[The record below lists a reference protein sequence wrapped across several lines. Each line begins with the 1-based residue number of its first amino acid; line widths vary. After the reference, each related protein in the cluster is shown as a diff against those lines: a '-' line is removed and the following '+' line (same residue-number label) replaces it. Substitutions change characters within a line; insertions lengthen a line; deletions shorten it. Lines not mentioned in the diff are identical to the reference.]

1 MSAAVNQ
8 TIQTEY
14 EHYTDSVRVRN
25 SKVACAL
32 VIALMPAGI
41 VLDWKVYPEDVS
53 QFLIVRLISSLLAGL
68 VLGRLFAKKLSQA
81 ETNLL
86 CAGWWVIPSVAISW
100 MIGAKDGVMSP
111 YYAGLCLVI
120 LAVST
125 VIQAT
130 MKQSLRAV
138 LFILSLYVGACLLNK
153 NPTEWQKDEWRMFL
167 NNIYFITLTTII
179 VMAGNVFYN
188 RLRFREFTLR
198 HELAESR
205 TKVEEN
211 NVQLDTQN
219 KELADTIQKLTE
231 AESQLVQ
238 SEKMA
243 SLGRMSAGI
252 IHEINNPLNFA
263 TTGLFT
269 LRKKAKHIAPEQQ
282 EEYNDILKDVEEG
295 VTRVKNIVS
304 DLRMFT
310 HPNTDNL
317 DKVDVNEVVTSAL
330 RFLSNEMK
338 DKVAIEQKL
347 AEGQLVYANKN
358 KLIHVFV
365 NLFQNSLDA
374 LKSKPFT
381 NGERPT
387 IWIES
392 VDSNDTVALLVRD
405 NGPGITSEHMDK
417 IFDPFYTTKDVGEG
431 MGLGLSICYR
441 IMQEAKGRITVHTEP
456 GRLCEFKLEFPKE
469 LKASI

>member
-1 MSAAVNQ
+1 MSDAAKQ
-8 TIQTEY
+8 SIQNEY
-14 EHYTDSVRVRN
+14 EQYTDSVRVRN

-41 VLDWKVYPEDVS
+41 ALDWKVYPDYVP

-68 VLGRLFAKKLSQA
+68 VLWRLFAKTLTKG

-100 MIGAKDGVMSP
+100 MIGATEGAVSP

-130 MKQSLRAV
+130 MQQSLRAV

-153 NPTEWQKDEWRMFL
+153 NPIEWRMFL

-198 HELAESR
+198 HELADSR
-205 TKVEEN
+205 TKVEEK
-211 NVQLDTQN
+211 NVQLDSQN
-219 KELADTIQKLTE
+219 KELADTIQRLTE

-252 IHEINNPLNFA
+252 IHEINNPLNYA
-263 TTGLFT
+263 TTG
-269 LRKKAKHIAPEQQ
+269 
-282 EEYNDILKDVEEG
+282 
-295 VTRVKNIVS
+295 
-304 DLRMFT
+304 
-310 HPNTDNL
+310 
-317 DKVDVNEVVTSAL
+317 
-330 RFLSNEMK
+330 
-338 DKVAIEQKL
+338 
-347 AEGQLVYANKN
+347 
-358 KLIHVFV
+358 
-365 NLFQNSLDA
+365 
-374 LKSKPFT
+374 
-381 NGERPT
+381 
-387 IWIES
+387 
-392 VDSNDTVALLVRD
+392 
-405 NGPGITSEHMDK
+405 
-417 IFDPFYTTKDVGEG
+417 
-431 MGLGLSICYR
+431 
-441 IMQEAKGRITVHTEP
+441 
-456 GRLCEFKLEFPKE
+456 
-469 LKASI
+469 

>member
-1 MSAAVNQ
+1 MSDAAKQN
-8 TIQTEY
+8 IQLEY
-14 EHYTDSVRVRN
+14 EQYTDSVRVRN

-32 VIALMPAGI
+32 VIALVPAGVVLDKMVYESWTFFLALRLITSLLAGI
-41 VLDWKVYPEDVS
+41 VLW
-53 QFLIVRLISSLLAGL
+53 
-68 VLGRLFAKKLSQA
+68 RLFAKNLSKA
-81 ETNLL
+81 ETTLL
-86 CAGWWVIPSVAISW
+86 CAGWWVLPSIAVSW
-100 MIGAKDGVMSP
+100 MIKEQDGTASP

-130 MKQSLRAV
+130 LKESLRAV
-138 LFILSLYVGACLLNK
+138 LFILGLYVGACLLSEYPFDWK
-153 NPTEWQKDEWRMFL
+153 MFS
-167 NNIYFITLTTII
+167 NNLYFITLTTII

-211 NVQLDTQN
+211 NVQLDSQN

-269 LRKKAKHIAPEQQ
+269 LRKKAKHVAPEQQ

-295 VTRVKNIVS
+295 VSRVKNIVS

-317 DKVDVNEVVTSAL
+317 DQVDVNEVVTSAL

-338 DKVAIEQKL
+338 DKVVIEQKL
-347 AEGQLVYANKN
+347 AEGQIVQANKN

-374 LKSKPFT
+374 LKSKPFN

-392 VDSNDTVALLVRD
+392 VESGDKVALLVRD

-441 IMQEAKGRITVHTEP
+441 IMQEAKGRITVRTEL
-456 GRLCEFKLEFPKE
+456 GKLCEFKLEFPKE
-469 LKASI
+469 PKANL

>member
-1 MSAAVNQ
+1 MSDAAKQ
-8 TIQTEY
+8 TILSDY
-14 EHYTDSVRVRN
+14 AAYTDSVRVRN

-41 VLDWKVYPEDVS
+41 VLDWKVYPNDVS
-53 QFLIVRLISSLLAGL
+53 HFFFIRLISSLLAGL
-68 VLGRLFAKKLSQA
+68 VLARLFAKKLSA
-81 ETNLL
+81 TETNLL

-153 NPTEWQKDEWRMFL
+153 NPVEWQRDEWRMFL

-198 HELAESR
+198 HELADS
-205 TKVEEN
+205 TKKVEEK
-211 NVQLDTQN
+211 NVQLDSQN
-219 KELADTIQKLTE
+219 KTLSDTIQKLTE

-269 LRKKAKHIAPEQQ
+269 LRKKSRYIAPEQL

-295 VTRVKNIVS
+295 VSRVKNIVS

-310 HPNTDNL
+310 HPSTDNL
-317 DKVDVNEVVTSAL
+317 DSVEVSEVVTSAL

-338 DKVAIEQKL
+338 DKVNIEQKL
-347 AEGQLVYANKN
+347 AEGQVVYGNKN

-365 NLFQNSLDA
+365 NLLQNSLDA
-374 LKSKPFT
+374 LKTKPFN

-392 VDSNDTVALLVRD
+392 LDNKDLASLIVRD
-405 NGPGITSEHMDK
+405 NGPGISAEHRDK

-441 IMQEAKGRITVHTEP
+441 IMQESKGRIVVSTEP
-456 GRLCEFKLEFPKE
+456 GKFCEFKLEFPKE
-469 LKASI
+469 SKAEI

>member
-1 MSAAVNQ
+1 MNEVEFQKAYAEQ
-8 TIQTEY
+8 TRRNYIARATLGTFVSIPLNLFCSFMDHKMY
-14 EHYTDSVRVRN
+14 PAHAGDFLMMRVASV
-25 SKVACAL
+25 
-32 VIALMPAGI
+32 
-41 VLDWKVYPEDVS
+41 
-53 QFLIVRLISSLLAGL
+53 FLSLLGWSWLKTAY
-68 VLGRLFAKKLSQA
+68 GREHPRWSVTWYLSP
-81 ETNLL
+81 LL
-86 CAGWWVIPSVAISW
+86 IILW
-100 MIGAKDGVMSP
+100 MIYDVNDGYSF
-111 YYAGLCLVI
+111 YYAGLNIIMLGMGLLTPWAYVQNLVVSIFVVAMYLLISLVLHTPTTESYGYIMNNVTFLI
-120 LAVST
+120 LTGVLVVSGS
-125 VIQAT
+125 VAN
-130 MKQSLRAV
+130 A
-138 LFILSLYVGACLLNK
+138 
-153 NPTEWQKDEWRMFL
+153 
-167 NNIYFITLTTII
+167 
-179 VMAGNVFYN
+179 
-188 RLRFREFTLR
+188 RLRLREFRLR
-198 HELAESR
+198 WDLDISR
-205 TKVEEN
+205 NQVQEN
-211 NVQLDTQN
+211 NVTLDHQN

-269 LRKKAKHIAPEQQ
+269 LRKKAKHVAPEQQ

-295 VTRVKNIVS
+295 VSRVKNIVS

-347 AEGQLVYANKN
+347 AEGQLVHANKN

-374 LKSKPFT
+374 LKSKAFN

-392 VDSNDTVALLVRD
+392 VESGDKVALLVRD
-405 NGPGITSEHMDK
+405 NGPGITAEHMDK

-441 IMQEAKGRITVHTEP
+441 IMQEAKGRITVRTEL
-456 GRLCEFKLEFPKE
+456 GKLCEFKLEFPKE
-469 LKASI
+469 PKANL

>member
-1 MSAAVNQ
+1 MSSNTSP
-8 TIQTEY
+8 TIIAEY
-14 EHYTDSVRVRN
+14 EQYTDSVHVRN

-41 VLDWKVYPEDVS
+41 VLDWKVYPDYVS
-53 QFLIVRLISSLLAGL
+53 QFLIVRLISSVLAGL
-68 VLGRLFAKKLSQA
+68 VLWRLNAKNLSKQ

-100 MIGAKDGVMSP
+100 MIFDTEGAKSP

-130 MKQSLRAV
+130 MKQSSRAV
-138 LFILSLYVGACLLNK
+138 LFILSLYVGACLSNS
-153 NPTEWQKDEWRMFL
+153 NPIEWRMFL
-167 NNIYFITLTTII
+167 NNLYFITLTTII

-205 TKVEEN
+205 KIVEEN
-211 NVQLDTQN
+211 NLQLDSQN
-219 KELADTIQKLTE
+219 KELENTIDKLKAT
-231 AESQLVQ
+231 ESQLVQ

-269 LRKKAKHIAPEQQ
+269 LKKKSRYVATEQQ

-310 HPNTDNL
+310 HPNTESLETVEVSD
-317 DKVDVNEVVTSAL
+317 VVTSAL
-330 RFLSNEMK
+330 RFLSNEVK
-338 DKVAIEQKL
+338 DRVGIEQKV
-347 AEGQLVYANKN
+347 AEGLLVHANKN

-365 NLFQNSLDA
+365 NLLQNSLDA
-374 LKSKPFT
+374 LKSKPFD
-381 NGERPT
+381 NGVRPT

-392 VDSNDTVALLVRD
+392 VESEDKIILLVRD
-405 NGPGITSEHMDK
+405 NGPGISAEHLDK

-441 IMQEAKGRITVHTEP
+441 IMEENRGRITVRTEP
-456 GRLCEFKLEFPKE
+456 GQLCEFRLEFPKQPN
-469 LKASI
+469 ATT

>member
-1 MSAAVNQ
+1 
-8 TIQTEY
+8 
-14 EHYTDSVRVRN
+14 
-25 SKVACAL
+25 
-32 VIALMPAGI
+32 
-41 VLDWKVYPEDVS
+41 
-53 QFLIVRLISSLLAGL
+53 
-68 VLGRLFAKKLSQA
+68 
-81 ETNLL
+81 
-86 CAGWWVIPSVAISW
+86 
-100 MIGAKDGVMSP
+100 MSP

-130 MKQSLRAV
+130 MKQSMRAV

-153 NPTEWQKDEWRMFL
+153 NPIEWRMFL

-211 NVQLDTQN
+211 NVQLDSQN
-219 KELADTIQKLTE
+219 KELADTIQRLTE

-269 LRKKAKHIAPEQQ
+269 LRKKAKHVAPEQQ

-295 VTRVKNIVS
+295 VSRVKNIVS

-317 DKVDVNEVVTSAL
+317 DAVDVNEVVTSAL

-338 DKVAIEQKL
+338 DKVIIEQKF
-347 AEGQLVYANKN
+347 ADGQVVHANKN

-374 LKSKPFT
+374 LKSKPFN

-392 VDSNDTVALLVRD
+392 VESGDKVALLVRD

-441 IMQEAKGRITVHTEP
+441 IMQEAKGRITVRTEL
-456 GRLCEFKLEFPKE
+456 GKLCEFKLEFPKE
-469 LKASI
+469 PKANL

>member
-1 MSAAVNQ
+1 MSEDVKQIIVSDYA
-8 TIQTEY
+8 E
-14 EHYTDSVRVRN
+14 YTDSVRVRN

-41 VLDWKVYPEDVS
+41 VLDWKVYPHDVS
-53 QFLIVRLISSLLAGL
+53 EFLIVRLIASLLAGL
-68 VLGRLFAKKLSQA
+68 VLLRLNAKQLSKS
-81 ETNLL
+81 ETDIL
-86 CAGWWVIPSVAISW
+86 CAGWWVIPSVAIAW
-100 MIGAKDGVMSP
+100 MIKETEGAVSP

-138 LFILSLYVGACLLNK
+138 LFIMTLYLSACLLNK
-153 NPTEWQKDEWRMFL
+153 NPIEWRMFL
-167 NNIYFITLTTII
+167 NNLYFITLTTII
-179 VMAGNVFYN
+179 VMAGNLFYN

-198 HELAESR
+198 HELADS
-205 TKVEEN
+205 TKKVEEK
-211 NVQLDTQN
+211 NVQLDSQN
-219 KELADTIQKLTE
+219 KTLSDTIQKLTE

-269 LRKKAKHIAPEQQ
+269 LRKKSRYIALEQQ

-295 VTRVKNIVS
+295 VSRVKNIVS

-310 HPNTDNL
+310 HPSTDNL
-317 DKVDVNEVVTSAL
+317 DTVDVSEVVTSAL

-338 DKVAIEQKL
+338 DKVSIEQKL
-347 AEGQLVYANKN
+347 AEGQVVHGNKN

-365 NLFQNSLDA
+365 NLLQNSLDA
-374 LKSKPFT
+374 LKTKPFN

-392 VDSNDTVALLVRD
+392 SDGKDLVSLVVRD
-405 NGPGITSEHMDK
+405 NGPGISSEHRDK

-441 IMQEAKGRITVHTEP
+441 IVQESKGRIVVSTEM
-456 GRLCEFKLEFPKE
+456 GKFCEFKLEFPKE
-469 LKASI
+469 TKAEI

>member
-1 MSAAVNQ
+1 MSDATKQ
-8 TIQTEY
+8 SMQLEY
-14 EHYTDSVRVRN
+14 DQYTDSVRVRN

-41 VLDWKVYPEDVS
+41 ALDWKVYPDSVP
-53 QFLIVRLISSLLAGL
+53 QFLVVRLISSLLAGL
-68 VLGRLFAKKLSQA
+68 VLARLFAKKLSQT

-100 MIGAKDGVMSP
+100 MIGATEGAVSP

-153 NPTEWQKDEWRMFL
+153 NPIEWRMFL

-211 NVQLDTQN
+211 NVRLDSQN
-219 KELADTIQKLTE
+219 KELADTIQRLTE

-269 LRKKAKHIAPEQQ
+269 LRKKAKHVAPEQQ

-295 VTRVKNIVS
+295 VSRVKNIVS

-317 DKVDVNEVVTSAL
+317 DQVDVNEVVTSAL

-338 DKVAIEQKL
+338 DKVVIEQKL
-347 AEGQLVYANKN
+347 AEGQVVHANKN

-374 LKSKPFT
+374 LKSKPFN

-392 VDSNDTVALLVRD
+392 VESGDKVALLVRD
-405 NGPGITSEHMDK
+405 NGHGITSEHMDK

-441 IMQEAKGRITVHTEP
+441 IMQEAKGRITVRTEL
-456 GRLCEFKLEFPKE
+456 GKLCEFKLEFPKE
-469 LKASI
+469 PKANL